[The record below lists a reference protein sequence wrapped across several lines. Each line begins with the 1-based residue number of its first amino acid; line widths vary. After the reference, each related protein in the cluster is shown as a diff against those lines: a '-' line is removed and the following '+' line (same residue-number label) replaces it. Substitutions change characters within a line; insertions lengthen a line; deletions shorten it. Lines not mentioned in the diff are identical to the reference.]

1 MQLQLDYLI
10 YMELAVI
17 PMDILICYY
26 VFKNYSSDTPAYR
39 AFRRLAVALTIT
51 CAFDVATAVV
61 SSLGTGVS
69 ERCHMLFN
77 TGDSFFAGL
86 SSLLFIKYAISVSK
100 KEFKNGW
107 HRMISF
113 VPTIIGT
120 VLLAANLIFPG
131 FLFNY
136 SEQGEYLHGPYFVIT
151 AYIIPLINVLIGIFF
166 LTGGRKT
173 TAKNLV
179 AGILGGL
186 FSAAIIIIQMLCFDY
201 VLITFYVASICLL
214 GMMTV
219 VETPDYRKLVK
230 TLKELEEAKKDAD
243 RLKKRAQ
250 ADNQAK
256 TELLVQVSHEL
267 RTPIN
272 GILGYNNI
280 IMEDAQDSTIKEYC
294 QKIDDSGKHLLNV
307 FDEMLSISADEG
319 RLEGF
324 SADDIAGIE
333 PGLIDKTGT
342 SIKVL
347 AVDDNEINLE
357 LLVRALTDAGITVDT
372 AENGL
377 EAVEKTE
384 KTHYDLIL
392 MDHMMPVMD
401 GIEALHMIRRIKEYK
416 TTPVIVITANAVGGQ
431 RDKYMKEG
439 FDAYL
444 TKPLDRKAL
453 FDVIYRFTGFK
464 EKNVQEELISMLTFL
479 NTSRGLEYSGGDVD
493 FYIEQLKLFTT
504 DNLEDKI
511 RDDLATDDLQS
522 YAMNAGTIAATA
534 RMIGADEL
542 SDIAGMASSAAAKG
556 NREALNKLSNELTV
570 YYRFMMERLYGLL
583 SDRIAIPEKE

>member
-1 MQLQLDYLI
+1 M
-10 YMELAVI
+10 
-17 PMDILICYY
+17 
-26 VFKNYSSDTPAYR
+26 
-39 AFRRLAVALTIT
+39 
-51 CAFDVATAVV
+51 
-61 SSLGTGVS
+61 
-69 ERCHMLFN
+69 
-77 TGDSFFAGL
+77 
-86 SSLLFIKYAISVSK
+86 
-100 KEFKNGW
+100 
-107 HRMISF
+107 
-113 VPTIIGT
+113 
-120 VLLAANLIFPG
+120 
-131 FLFNY
+131 
-136 SEQGEYLHGPYFVIT
+136 
-151 AYIIPLINVLIGIFF
+151 
-166 LTGGRKT
+166 
-173 TAKNLV
+173 
-179 AGILGGL
+179 
-186 FSAAIIIIQMLCFDY
+186 
-201 VLITFYVASICLL
+201 
-214 GMMTV
+214 
-219 VETPDYRKLVK
+219 
-230 TLKELEEAKKDAD
+230 
-243 RLKKRAQ
+243 
-250 ADNQAK
+250 
-256 TELLVQVSHEL
+256 
-267 RTPIN
+267 
-272 GILGYNNI
+272 
-280 IMEDAQDSTIKEYC
+280 
-294 QKIDDSGKHLLNV
+294 
-307 FDEMLSISADEG
+307 
-319 RLEGF
+319 
-324 SADDIAGIE
+324 
-333 PGLIDKTGT
+333 

-453 FDVIYRFTGFK
+453 FDAIYRFTGFK

-504 DNLEDKI
+504 DNLEDRI
-511 RDDLATDDLQS
+511 RNDLATDDLQS

-583 SDRIAIPEKE
+583 SDRVAIPEKE

>member
-1 MQLQLDYLI
+1 MQLEYLI

-26 VFKNYSSDTPAYR
+26 VFKNYTSDTPAYR
-39 AFRRLAVALTIT
+39 AFRRLAVVLTIT

-61 SSLGTGVS
+61 SSLGTVVS
-69 ERCHMLFN
+69 EGCHMLFN
-77 TGDSFFAGL
+77 TGDSVFAGL
-86 SSLLFIKYAISVSK
+86 SSLLFIKYAISVSNK
-100 KEFKNGW
+100 KFKNEW
-107 HRMISF
+107 YRMISF

-120 VLLAANLIFPG
+120 VMLTANLIFPG
-131 FLFNY
+131 FLFCY
-136 SEQGEYLHGPYFVIT
+136 SEQGEYVHGPYFVIT
-151 AYIIPLINVLIGIFF
+151 AYIIPLINVLIGILF
-166 LTGGRKT
+166 LTGSRKM
-173 TAKNLV
+173 TAKNLA
-179 AGILGGL
+179 AGILGGS
-186 FSAAIIIIQMLCFDY
+186 FSVAIIIIQMLYFDY

-307 FDEMLSISADEG
+307 FDEMLSISAEEG

-324 SADDIAGIE
+324 SADEITGIE
-333 PGLIDKTGT
+333 PGLIDKNSKT
-342 SIKVL
+342 IKVL

-377 EAVEKTE
+377 EAVEKAE
-384 KTHYDLIL
+384 KTHYDMIL

-401 GIEALHMIRRIKEYK
+401 GIEAMHMIRRIEKYK
-416 TTPVIVITANAVGGQ
+416 TTPIIVITANAVGGQ

-453 FDVIYRFTGFK
+453 FDAMYRFTGFK
-464 EKNVQEELISMLTFL
+464 ERNRQEELISMLTFL
-479 NTSRGLEYSGGDVD
+479 NTSRGLEYSGGDAD

-511 RDDLATDDLQS
+511 RDDLEADDLGS

-583 SDRIAIPEKE
+583 SDRVAIPEKE

>member
-1 MQLQLDYLI
+1 MQLEYLI

-26 VFKNYSSDTPAYR
+26 VFKNYGSDTPAYR

-69 ERCHMLFN
+69 KNCHMLFN
-77 TGDSFFAGL
+77 TGDSVFAGL

-100 KEFKNGW
+100 KKFKNGW
-107 HRMISF
+107 YKMISF

-131 FLFNY
+131 FLFSY

-186 FSAAIIIIQMLCFDY
+186 FSAAIIIIQMLYFDY

-294 QKIDDSGKHLLNV
+294 QKIDDSGKRLLNV

-333 PGLIDKTGT
+333 PGLIDKT
-342 SIKVL
+342 SKAIKVL

-384 KTHYDLIL
+384 KTHYDMIL

-401 GIEALHMIRRIKEYK
+401 GIEAMHMIRRIKEYK
-416 TTPVIVITANAVGGQ
+416 TTPIIVITANAVGGQ

-453 FDVIYRFTGFK
+453 FDAIYRFTGFK
-464 EKNVQEELISMLTFL
+464 EKNGQEELLSMLTFL
-479 NTSRGLEYSGGDVD
+479 NTSRGLEYSGGDAD

-511 RDDLATDDLQS
+511 RDDLAADDLGS
-522 YAMNAGTIAATA
+522 YAMNAGTIAVTA

-583 SDRIAIPEKE
+583 SDRVAISEKE

>member
-1 MQLQLDYLI
+1 MQLDYLI

-26 VFKNYSSDTPAYR
+26 VFKNFSSDTPVYR
-39 AFRRLAVALTIT
+39 DFRRLAVALTIT
-51 CAFDVATAVV
+51 CAFDVVTAVV
-61 SSLGTGVS
+61 SSLGNEVS
-69 ERCHMLFN
+69 EHGHMLFN
-77 TGDSFFAGL
+77 TGDSVFAGL
-86 SSLLFIKYAISVSK
+86 SSLLFIKYAISASK
-100 KEFKNGW
+100 TKFKNGW
-107 HRMISF
+107 YRMIILI
-113 VPTIIGT
+113 PTIIGT
-120 VLLAANLIFPG
+120 VMLAANLVFPG
-131 FLFNY
+131 FLFYY
-136 SEQGEYLHGPYFVIT
+136 SEQGEYVHGPYFVIT
-151 AYIIPLINVLIGIFF
+151 AYIIPLLNVLIGIFF
-166 LTGGRKT
+166 LAGSRKM
-173 TAKNLV
+173 TAKNLA
-179 AGILGGL
+179 AGIFGGL
-186 FSAAIIIIQMLCFDY
+186 FSVAIIIIQMLCFDY

-214 GMMTV
+214 GMMTA

-280 IMEDAQDSTIKEYC
+280 IMEDTPDSTIKEYC

-319 RLEGF
+319 RFEGF
-324 SADDIAGIE
+324 SANDYAGME
-333 PGLIDKTGT
+333 AGLNDKNSKT
-342 SIKVL
+342 IKVL

-372 AENGL
+372 AEDGL
-377 EAVEKTE
+377 QAVERTE
-384 KTHYDLIL
+384 NTHYDMIL

-401 GIEALHMIRRIKEYK
+401 GIEAMHMIRRRKEYK
-416 TTPVIVITANAVGGQ
+416 TTPIIVITANAVSGQ

-453 FDVIYRFTGFK
+453 FDAIYRFTGFK
-464 EKNVQEELISMLTFL
+464 EKNRQEELISMLTFL
-479 NTSRGLEYSGGDVD
+479 NTSRGLEYSGGDAD

-504 DNLEDKI
+504 DNLENKI
-511 RDDLATDDLQS
+511 RDNLETDDLRS
-522 YAMNAGTIAATA
+522 YAMNAGTIAVTA

-542 SDIAGMASSAAAKG
+542 SDIAGMASSAAAKE

-583 SDRIAIPEKE
+583 SDRVALSEKE